1 MHRRLTALLLT
12 VTGLFGAAGLAGCS
26 SEDAAKNLAP
36 KPFCEAVAAY
46 ENTLVRTTTDD
57 KVKAAERQLPALRK
71 VLALAPT
78 DIRSDVRTMVDA
90 YERVVAGEEVTPAE
104 SAELDPVVKRVE
116 RYGVDKCQLLK
127 QQTGGGVV

>member
-1 MHRRLTALLLT
+1 M
-12 VTGLFGAAGLAGCS
+12 
-26 SEDAAKNLAP
+26 
-36 KPFCEAVAAY
+36 
-46 ENTLVRTTTDD
+46 RTTTDD